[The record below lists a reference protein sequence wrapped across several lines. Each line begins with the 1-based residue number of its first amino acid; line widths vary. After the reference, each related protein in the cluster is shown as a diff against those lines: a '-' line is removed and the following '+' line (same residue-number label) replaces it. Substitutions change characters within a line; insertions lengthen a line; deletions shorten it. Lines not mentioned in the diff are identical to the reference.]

1 MPNLRYH
8 YKHKKIFPNM
18 WFGVV
23 LRHIYIKILIYDFL
37 ETLQIRQIIC
47 ASLGEFLCA
56 EFAILLQTQ
65 ENMWFGV
72 VPRYISVD
80 PNIQFS

>member
-1 MPNLRYH
+1 MRVWANFYVPNLRYH

-23 LRHIYIKILIYDFL
+23 PRHIYIKILIYDFL
-37 ETLQIRQIIC
+37 ETLQIVRQIIC

-56 EFAILLQTQ
+56 KFAILLQTQ
-65 ENMWFGV
+65 ENM
-72 VPRYISVD
+72 
-80 PNIQFS
+80 

>member
-23 LRHIYIKILIYDFL
+23 PRHIYIKILIYDFGGGVTQKNPTP
-37 ETLQIRQIIC
+37 TLGKVR
-47 ASLGEFLCA
+47 LG
-56 EFAILLQTQ
+56 
-65 ENMWFGV
+65 
-72 VPRYISVD
+72 
-80 PNIQFS
+80 

>member
-1 MPNLRYH
+1 
-8 YKHKKIFPNM
+8 M

-23 LRHIYIKILIYDFL
+23 PRHIYIKILIYDFL
-37 ETLQIRQIIC
+37 ETLQIVRQIIC

-72 VPRYISVD
+72 VPRHISID